1 MQEDHEKLLLVLE
14 VKSSN
19 NLRGWLSPGLG
30 VGVGVQG
37 TDKVQSDDKNKT
49 HCLDTGRLVYIIVRL
64 LEFSAVNDVG
74 FRITQT

>member
-1 MQEDHEKLLLVLE
+1 MEGGRDLGFLRVTAPE
-14 VKSSN
+14 
-19 NLRGWLSPGLG
+19 RGWLSPGLG

-49 HCLDTGRLVYIIVRL
+49 RCLDPGRLVYIIVRL